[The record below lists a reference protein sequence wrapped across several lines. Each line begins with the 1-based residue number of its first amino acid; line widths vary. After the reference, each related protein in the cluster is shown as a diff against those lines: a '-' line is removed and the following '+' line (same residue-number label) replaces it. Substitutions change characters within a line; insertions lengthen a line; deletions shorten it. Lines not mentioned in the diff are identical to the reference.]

1 MFHRI
6 QRKGYF
12 HMDVIARINEIMKQQ
27 GLTEYKLAK
36 LSNLSPS
43 TIKNI
48 KARNTVP
55 SITTL
60 ESICDTFNMT
70 LSQFFAD
77 KDTTFYPLN
86 PRQAQCMDLILML
99 NEEQQ
104 QTLIEFIRSMKMP
117 KDKK

>member
-1 MFHRI
+1 
-6 QRKGYF
+6 
-12 HMDVIARINEIMKQQ
+12 MDVIARINEIMKQQ

-36 LSNLSPS
+36 LSKLSPS

-60 ESICDTFNMT
+60 ESICNTFNMT

-77 KDTTFYPLN
+77 KDTGFYPLT
-86 PRQAQCMDLILML
+86 PRQAQCIDLILML
-99 NEEQQ
+99 DETQQ
-104 QTLIEFIRSMKMP
+104 QALIEFIRAMKTP
-117 KDKK
+117 KEKK

>member
-1 MFHRI
+1 
-6 QRKGYF
+6 
-12 HMDVIARINEIMKQQ
+12 MDVIARINQIMKQQ

-36 LSNLSPS
+36 LSKLSPS

-77 KDTTFYPLN
+77 KDTKFYPLK
-86 PRQAQCMDLILML
+86 PHQAECMDLILML
-99 NEEQQ
+99 DEDQQ
-104 QTLIEFIRSMKMP
+104 QALLEFIRAMKTP
-117 KDKK
+117 RDKQ

>member
-1 MFHRI
+1 
-6 QRKGYF
+6 
-12 HMDVIARINEIMKQQ
+12 MDVIARINEIMKQQ

-36 LSNLSPS
+36 LSKLSPS

-70 LSQFFAD
+70 LSQFLRTKTRSF
-77 KDTTFYPLN
+77 
-86 PRQAQCMDLILML
+86 IL
-99 NEEQQ
+99 
-104 QTLIEFIRSMKMP
+104 
-117 KDKK
+117 